1 MESKHGN
8 GNGIEMTK
16 NAENGIWESL
26 SSSSVAAGAWKMAAV
41 CSLGSQAAGHVGP
54 GLTGY
59 NDKD

>member
-16 NAENGIWESL
+16 NAENGILE
-26 SSSSVAAGAWKMAAV
+26 SSSSSAAWKMAAG
-41 CSLGSQAAGHVGP
+41 CSLGSEAAGHVGP